1 MRRRVFLLGG
11 VAATTALSLRPAN
24 AFLGIDCAGP
34 CATFWE
40 QTLQLGQQI
49 KSYTTQLEQ
58 LWQEV
63 QTQINTAWSIMAL
76 PTSLVSNIMG
86 DIGMLRGLASAAS
99 ILTGNSGS
107 IIGRLQSAGG
117 YVGTLAMTPT
127 MISNQFTTWG
137 NTIGEAGAN
146 LGRLLDKT
154 GVSDLADTAQAK
166 TAEAQSAAAVGQL
179 QAIQAGNEQMAIIL
193 KTGKSMNATLTG
205 LAQEIATRDAV
216 AADRDAVR
224 DNATQE
230 YLQHNDFGWSVKEH
244 Y

>member
-1 MRRRVFLLGG
+1 MRRRVLLLGG
-11 VAATTALSLRPAN
+11 VAMLAAVRPVRADIPVIDATSI
-24 AFLGIDCAGP
+24 F
-34 CATFWE
+34 
-40 QTLQLGQQI
+40 QQI
-49 KSYTTQLEQ
+49 KSLAQQIQQYTLQIQQYWAEY
-58 LWQEV
+58 
-63 QTQINTAWSIMAL
+63 QTYLNTAWSIVAL

-99 ILTGNSGS
+99 VLTGNSGS
-107 IIGRLQSAGG
+107 IISRLQSAGG
-117 YVGTLAMTPT
+117 YAGTLAMTPT

-137 NTIGEAGAN
+137 NTIGQAGAN

-154 GVSDLADTAQAK
+154 GITDLADTAQAK

-224 DNATQE
+224 DNATHE
-230 YLQHNDFGWSVKEH
+230 FLQHNDFGWSVKEH
-244 Y
+244 F